1 MEHLKQKLLES
12 GRVLEGGLLQV
23 DHFLKQQ
30 CDMVLIDRLAA
41 EFAARYAADGV
52 TKVLAVEVSGIP
64 IAALTAAKLRVPLVY
79 ATRAKQGSAGAH
91 LLAAKVEMANG
102 TLGADLVVPREYIC
116 DTDRVLVIDDFLAQG
131 STLLALLDLVA
142 LSGAAIVGCG
152 VMVEKA
158 FCGGGEQVSAR
169 GVRLESLAKI
179 ADMSVDKGIVF
190 AD

>member
-12 GRVLEGGLLQV
+12 SRVLEGGILQV

-30 CDMVLIDRLAA
+30 CDMVLIDRLAT

-64 IAALTAAKLRVPLVY
+64 VAALTAAKLRVPLVY

-91 LLAAKVEMANG
+91 LLAAKIETANG
-102 TLGADLVVPREYIC
+102 ALSADLVVPREYIC

-142 LSGAAIVGCG
+142 ISGATTVGCG

-158 FCGGGEQVSAR
+158 FCGGGEQVCAR

-179 ADMSVDKGIVF
+179 ADMSFDKGIVF

>member
-1 MEHLKQKLLES
+1 MELLKQKLISEA
-12 GRVLEGGLLQV
+12 RVRAGGVLQV

-30 CDMVLIDRLAA
+30 SDILLLDQLAA
-41 EFAARYAADGV
+41 EFAARYKALGV
-52 TKVLAVEVSGIP
+52 TKVLTVEASGIAV
-64 IAALTAAKLRVPLVY
+64 AALTAVKLGVPLVY
-79 ATRAKQGSAGAH
+79 AAKARQGSASEH
-91 LLAAKVEMANG
+91 LLSAKVEAA
-102 TLGADLVVPREYIC
+102 GATTTELVLPREYLAE
-116 DTDRVLVIDDFLAQG
+116 TDRVLVIDDFLAQG

-142 LSGAAIVGCG
+142 LSGALPVGCG

-158 FCGGGEQVSAR
+158 FCGGGEQVRAR